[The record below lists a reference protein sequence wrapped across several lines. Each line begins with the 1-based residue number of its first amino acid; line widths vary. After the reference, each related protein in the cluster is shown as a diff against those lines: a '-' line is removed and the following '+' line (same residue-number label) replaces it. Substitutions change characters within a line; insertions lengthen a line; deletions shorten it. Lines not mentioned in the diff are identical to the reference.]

1 VSKKVLLFLTHGS
14 GFRESMIA
22 RGILEACNDHGLS
35 VFWRDYDGFDV
46 HRFNAALA
54 GIVVWGKTDAIKR
67 IYARYGATVPVISA
81 IGGTLDLPIPTLG
94 GDSAAIAGP
103 IAEHLI
109 TQGLQDFIYVGWKH
123 NPASRWRGA
132 TLRAAFEAR
141 LDHCSFSMLEISREE
156 RFWGTD
162 VGPGSAFIRLVRRS
176 NLPLGI
182 IGADDQVAAS
192 CLSCVELAG
201 LKVPQDVA
209 VVGVDDNPLFVHM
222 HRPLTSVH
230 IDYVAIGRAAVSMV
244 LARADGT
251 AVKRQP
257 PERRFFGGYLVVRES
272 SQRRERD
279 GRIRRVLDHLHA
291 HFAQKLSLTQ
301 MAQIAGMSRST
312 FARTF
317 EENIGVPA
325 VRYLITYRLE
335 QAKNLLAQT
344 DHSVSE
350 ICWQVGFR
358 NHTYFDRAF
367 RRLTGLPPREY
378 RVRRRASPLLRSPT

>member
-1 VSKKVLLFLTHGS
+1 MAKQVLLFLTHGS

-22 RGILEACNDHGLS
+22 RGILEACNDHGWS
-35 VFWRDYDGFDV
+35 VFWRDYDRFDTR
-46 HRFNAALA
+46 RFDASLA

-67 IYARYGATVPVISA
+67 IYTRYGASVPVVSA
-81 IGGTLDLPIPTLG
+81 IGGTLNLPIPTLG

-109 TQGLQDFIYVGWKH
+109 TQGLRDFIYVGWKQ
-123 NPASRWRGA
+123 NPASRWRAA

-141 LDHCSFSMLEISREE
+141 LDRCSFAKLEINREE
-156 RFWGTD
+156 RFWGPD
-162 VGPGSAFIRLVRRS
+162 VGPGPAFLRLVRRTR
-176 NLPLGI
+176 LPLGI

-201 LKVPQDVA
+201 FRVPQDVA
-209 VVGVDDNPLFVHM
+209 VVGVDDNPLFVNL

-230 IDYVAIGRAAVSMV
+230 IDYVAIGRAAVGMV
-244 LARADGT
+244 RART
-251 AVKRQP
+251 ASNARRRLP
-257 PERRFFGGYLVVRES
+257 PERRFFGGHLIVRES

-279 GRIRRVLDHLHA
+279 GRIRRVLDHLHT
-291 HFAQKLSLTQ
+291 HFAQRVSLAQ

-317 EENIGVPA
+317 EQNVGMPA

-344 DHSVSE
+344 EHSVSE
-350 ICWQVGFR
+350 ICWQVGFH
-358 NHTYFDRAF
+358 NHTYFDRVF
-367 RRLTGLPPREY
+367 RRLTGLSPREY
-378 RVRRRASPLLRSPT
+378 RVRRRASPLMRSPT